1 MKTCLFL
8 SDDLFF
14 SSRIQN
20 AAEQSGWRLQMLP
33 TEQSVVAFIGGN
45 EYQLVILDL
54 ACGEFTAQNTIQIF
68 EDDEPR
74 IIAYASHVQEAMIE
88 EAKQSG
94 CDLVLTRGQ
103 LDAQVNSF
111 FD

>member
-20 AAEQSGWRLQMLP
+20 AAEMSGWRLQMLP
-33 TEQSVVAFIGGN
+33 TEQSVVDFIGNN
-45 EYQLVILDL
+45 EYQLVIIDL
-54 ACGEFTAQNTIQIF
+54 ACGEFSAQNAMQIF

-88 EAKQSG
+88 EAKLSG